1 MTPLGLL
8 IAIVVACVVCSALL
22 IFVMVAASP
31 TPACYRRLNVG
42 TVGAGLLIV
51 LFGLFE
57 FSIARKAEKGGKLS
71 YHRGAPVTSAQRYA
85 AAAGFV
91 TLGLAAAVVALLH
104 RKRRSGDVSTPP
116 SISPNESL

>member
-8 IAIVVACVVCSALL
+8 IAIVVACVVFSALM

-31 TPACYRRLNVG
+31 TPAWYRRLNVG
-42 TVGAGLLIV
+42 SVAAGLFMV

-57 FSIARKAEKGGKLS
+57 FAIARKAEKTGKPS
-71 YHRGAPVTSAQRYA
+71 YYRGAPVTSAQSYA

-91 TLGLAAAVVALLH
+91 TLGLTAAVVALLH
-104 RKRRSGDVSTPP
+104 RKRRSDDVSTPP
-116 SISPNESL
+116 TI